1 MKTQCPLRPSSSS
14 LLSWPLQQVKSFPL
28 SLSLDFSSSRG
39 PDRGQSE
46 GPACGFVLVITPARH
61 PGRDHIRFGEDNADN
76 ARIMSGIAG
85 GKVQIPF
92 RPCFF
97 HVIPADKITGLVK
110 KERSYVH
117 HQIQSRTIVQRTHNF
132 LSNNRNLV
140 DRDRVAVEDRLIV
153 RCNQIST
160 VR

>member
-14 LLSWPLQQVKSFPL
+14 LPSWPLQQVKSFPL

-110 KERSYVH
+110 KNVYTFTSRFSRV
-117 HQIQSRTIVQRTHNF
+117 QSSNVRTISFRTI
-132 LSNNRNLV
+132 
-140 DRDRVAVEDRLIV
+140 E
-153 RCNQIST
+153 IS
-160 VR
+160 